1 MSGEFTTGYTPATDA
16 ADATHQIDTQE
27 GGYETDVP
35 EIKAPAIKNGL
46 PVFDIPEDE
55 FYTNLKNDRK
65 RLQVKDPDSTLSKYL
80 KQSQYNRP
88 FWLRTAD
95 NKLMR
100 KVKG

>member
-1 MSGEFTTGYTPATDA
+1 MSGEFTTGSCPATDA
-16 ADATHQIDTQE
+16 AEDSTMVSPGEFD
-27 GGYETDVP
+27 TDVP